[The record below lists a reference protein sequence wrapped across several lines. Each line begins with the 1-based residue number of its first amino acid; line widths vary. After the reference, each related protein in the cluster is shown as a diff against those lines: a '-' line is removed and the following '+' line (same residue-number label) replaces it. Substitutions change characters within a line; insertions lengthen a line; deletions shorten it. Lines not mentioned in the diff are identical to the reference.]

1 MKSWAHT
8 YMAGS
13 LLGTVLI
20 VAALVAFVP
29 LVSLNAPDEWP
40 TPGLEL
46 GGGAGKGDAGVS
58 SAVAVV
64 GERSNPGGR
73 DLTPDVAST
82 GTADAAGGVTR
93 AQAPELRGGNGR
105 SGGVETVGP
114 PEKAAVAPAP
124 AEVVVRS
131 PGSPPEGAVAP
142 PPSVSQPEA
151 GGAPAP
157 PTAEGELAGLDETPS
172 TGPVVAGVGGEEPE
186 LQPPE
191 EAESPLPEGAG
202 ATPPPSGAEGG
213 GVPGLPG
220 LDDEGGEAP
229 PEDVDAPVGVGAVL
243 ELDPGALGPEVVDRS
258 VADLARATPRLM
270 DVAADR

>member
-1 MKSWAHT
+1 MRSWAHT

-40 TPGLEL
+40 TPGL
-46 GGGAGKGDAGVS
+46 GGAGKGDAGVS
-58 SAVAVV
+58 SAVAVA
-64 GERSNPGGR
+64 GEHSNPGGP
-73 DLTPDVAST
+73 DPAPDVASI
-82 GTADAAGGVTR
+82 GAAGAAGGATR
-93 AQAPELRGGNGR
+93 AQAPELGGGNGR
-105 SGGVETVGP
+105 SAGEETVGP

-124 AEVVVRS
+124 AEVVARS
-131 PGSPPEGAVAP
+131 PGSPPEGVASP

-157 PTAEGELAGLDETPS
+157 ATAEGEPGGLGESPS
-172 TGPVVAGVGGEEPE
+172 TAPVVAGVGGEEPE

-191 EAESPLPEGAG
+191 EAEAPLPEGAG
-202 ATPPPSGAEGG
+202 TVPPPSGAEGG

-229 PEDVDAPVGVGAVL
+229 PGDIDAPVGLGAVL
-243 ELDPGALGPEVVDRS
+243 ELEPGALGPEVVDRS
-258 VADLARATPRLM
+258 VADLAHAAPRLV